1 MHDAA
6 SGTWGALMQ
15 LSLIMNIFN
24 NTPTKAL
31 CSQAKILKRY
41 ENCDIS
47 QQKLICQY
55 PFNFH
60 SIQNTYQQ

>member
-1 MHDAA
+1 
-6 SGTWGALMQ
+6 MQ

-24 NTPTKAL
+24 STPTKAL

-55 PFNFH
+55 PLNLH
-60 SIQNTYQQ
+60 SIENAYQQ